1 MPLEI
6 SQNSQEDICAIVFFK
21 INLQP
26 LGLLIVLLN
35 NIAHAVLYWSQ
46 LIPFYQRLSW
56 IIFKICFSRSCSPSR
71 VTRHILE
78 ILLACRHTLVA
89 QNCGMS
95 VSLHHWRNWCLLL
108 DFSFIIFY
116 WFLQP
121 TELIETI
128 FFYFGTCFITAF
140 KSDK

>member
-26 LGLLIVLLN
+26 LGLLIVLLS
-35 NIAHAVLYWSQ
+35 NIAHAVLYWLE
-46 LIPFYQRLSW
+46 LIPFYQRISW

-78 ILLACRHTLVA
+78 ILLACRHTLIA
-89 QNCGMS
+89 QNRGMS
-95 VSLHHWRNWCLLL
+95 VSLHYWRNLMPASGFFIYHFLLIFATHWTNRNHFFL
-108 DFSFIIFY
+108 FWNMFYHSFQK
-116 WFLQP
+116 W
-121 TELIETI
+121 
-128 FFYFGTCFITAF
+128 
-140 KSDK
+140 